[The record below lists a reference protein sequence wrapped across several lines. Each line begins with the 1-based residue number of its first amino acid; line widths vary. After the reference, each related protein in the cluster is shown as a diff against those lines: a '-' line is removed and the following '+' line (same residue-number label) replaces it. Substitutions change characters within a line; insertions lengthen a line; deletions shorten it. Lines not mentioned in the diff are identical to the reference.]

1 MGRQLYVNLP
11 VSNVQK
17 TKTFFSKLGFHF
29 EPKFSNDDAICMIID
44 DDIYVMLLAE
54 PFFKSFIKKEISN
67 AKQSTEVLLCLSC
80 SNRQEVDALT
90 DKALSA
96 GGKLAREPQDLGFMY
111 SQAFEDLD
119 GHIWELMHMDP
130 NAMPANG

>member
-11 VSNVQK
+11 VSNIPK
-17 TKTFFSKLGFHF
+17 TKAFFSALGFTF
-29 EPKFSNDDAICMIID
+29 EPKFSNDDAICMIIAD
-44 DDIYVMLLAE
+44 GIYVMLLVE
-54 PFFKSFIKKEISN
+54 PFFKSFIKKDISN
-67 AKQSTEVLLCLSC
+67 AKHNTEVLLCLSC
-80 SNRQEVDALT
+80 NSRQEVDALT

-96 GGKLAREPQDLGFMY
+96 GGKLARDAQDLGFMY

-130 NAMPANG
+130 NAMPANA

>member
-11 VSNVQK
+11 VSNIAK
-17 TKTFFSKLGFHF
+17 TKAFFSALGFTF
-29 EPKFSNDDAICMIID
+29 EPKFSNDDAICMIIA
-44 DDIYVMLLAE
+44 DDIYVMLLVE
-54 PFFKSFIKKEISN
+54 SFFKGFIKKEISN

-80 SNRQEVDALT
+80 SNRQEVDVLT
-90 DKALSA
+90 DKALGA

-130 NAMPANG
+130 SAMPASA

>member
-17 TKTFFSKLGFHF
+17 TKTFFSSLGFHF
-29 EPKFSNDDAICMIID
+29 EPKFSNDDAICMIIA

-54 PFFKSFIKKEISN
+54 PFFKRFIKKDISN
-67 AKQSTEVLLCLSC
+67 AKHSTEVLLCLSC
-80 SNRQEVDALT
+80 SSRQEVDALT

-96 GGKLAREPQDLGFMY
+96 GGKLARDAQDLGFMY

-130 NAMPANG
+130 NAMPANA

>member
-1 MGRQLYVNLP
+1 MARQIYVNLP
-11 VSNVQK
+11 VKHIAK
-17 TKTFFSKLGFHF
+17 TKAFFASLGFTF
-29 EPKFSNDDAICMIID
+29 EPNFSNDEALCMIIAD
-44 DDIYVMLLAE
+44 DSYVMLLAE
-54 PFFKSFIKKEISN
+54 PFFKGFIKKEISD
-67 AKQSTEVLLCLSC
+67 ARQSTEVLICLSC

-96 GGKLAREPQDLGFMY
+96 GGTLAREPQDLGFMY

-130 NAMPANG
+130 SAMPASA

>member
-17 TKTFFSKLGFHF
+17 TKTFFSSLGFHF
-29 EPKFSNDDAICMIID
+29 EPKFSNDDAICMIIA

-54 PFFKSFIKKEISN
+54 PFFKRFIKKEISN
-67 AKQSTEVLLCLSC
+67 AKHSTEVLLCLSC
-80 SNRQEVDALT
+80 SSRQEVDALT

-96 GGKLAREPQDLGFMY
+96 GGKLARDAQDLGFMY

-130 NAMPANG
+130 NAMPANA

>member
-11 VSNVQK
+11 VSNIPK
-17 TKTFFSKLGFHF
+17 TKAFFSALGFTF
-29 EPKFSNDDAICMIID
+29 EPKFSNDDAICMIIA
-44 DDIYVMLLAE
+44 DDIYVMLLVE
-54 PFFKSFIKKEISN
+54 PFFKSFIKKDISN
-67 AKQSTEVLLCLSC
+67 AKHSTEVLLCLSC
-80 SNRQEVDALT
+80 NSRQEVDALT

-96 GGKLAREPQDLGFMY
+96 GGKLAREAQDLGFMY

-130 NAMPANG
+130 NAMPANA